1 VRIQTKTKITETQII
16 TVDIITTKTI
26 DITTV
31 AINKI
36 TDITTIAVPQ
46 TSNKTETTQ
55 TNNHVGIVT
64 GQITSLEIVKPV
76 LTAED

>member
-1 VRIQTKTKITETQII
+1 MK

-46 TSNKTETTQ
+46 TSNKTEATQ
-55 TNNHVGIVT
+55 TNNHVDIVT
-64 GQITSLEIVKPV
+64 EQITSLEIVKLV